1 MIAWK
6 SVTTLSSKTKDQLQR
21 KISKVQIIWPKI
33 INANQF
39 NFSMLGVASGA
50 CQRVG
55 YQGWGQW

>member
-1 MIAWK
+1 MIVWK
-6 SVTTLSSKTKDQLQR
+6 SVTTLLSKIKDQLER
-21 KISKVQIIWPKI
+21 KISKVQIKWPKI
-33 INANQF
+33 RNANQF